1 MNINMLLVEL
11 NIKHEIKTFILSDQT
26 RQENDV
32 LYYKNIPSALLFLN
46 HLQQFNTPVLDD
58 GLEVKGTMIDLSR
71 NAVFK
76 VDYFKTVI
84 KKQAFLGFN
93 EIWLY
98 LEDVYDLNDYP
109 KFGYLRGKYKK
120 EELKELVSYAKHF
133 GVALVPCIQTL
144 GHMSQFLRWPSSD
157 KYRDQ
162 RDVLLLGEDTNH
174 LIDAMLS
181 FCREVFETD
190 KIHVGLDETFG
201 FSFGAH
207 YKLHGHKSPEDLFLN
222 HVNVVYQKAKAHGFV
237 EVCMWSDMFFRHR
250 SKTNYY
256 YDYNISFEDEFIN
269 KIPSDMTLVYWD
281 YYNKSELVFDEMI
294 KKHQE
299 LKRKVIMASGT
310 WIWTRLTYDRIKT
323 LDTATHAI
331 SASIKNNVKEIVFTQ
346 WNDDGAYCYYESNF
360 LGLSDVT
367 KILTK
372 DSFNEEYLDINHILN
387 SKTFGAFSNVT
398 HQGFDPVMLLWDDML
413 LGIYLNDLVGY
424 DYEKLAL
431 IIDQFKSYINQTDT
445 TNDPYFESLF
455 NVLLKKLEVRYLLLK
470 GYFKDKNLNGIE
482 PVVKAYKEVM
492 MNFLELFELHWK
504 SSFKVF
510 GLEVIQHRLFSQLRR
525 ADELLTIAKTFK
537 KHDQIPYLEEKIT
550 KEPYL
555 SVKHA
560 DIAFSSKP

>member
-1 MNINMLLVEL
+1 MLLVEL

-32 LYYKNIPSALLFLN
+32 LYYKNIPSALLYLN

-84 KKQAFLGFN
+84 KKQALLGFN

-133 GVALVPCIQTL
+133 GVSLVPCIQTL

-207 YKLHGHKSPEDLFLN
+207 YKLHGYKSPEDLFLN
-222 HVNVVYQKAKAHGFV
+222 HVNVVYQKAKTHGFV

-372 DSFNEEYLDINHILN
+372 DSFKEEYLDINHILN

-398 HQGFDPVMLLWDDML
+398 HQGFDPVMLLWDDIL

-455 NVLLKKLEVRYLLLK
+455 KVLLKKLEVRYLFLK
-470 GYFKDKNLNGIE
+470 GYFKDKNEISFLVTDSRNNGSRPVEIYLSLDRLPGFFKLAGGSIDIDRVEFKDNKSVLYYDWDIE
-482 PVVKAYKEVM
+482 PE
-492 MNFLELFELHWK
+492 F
-504 SSFKVF
+504 
-510 GLEVIQHRLFSQLRR
+510 
-525 ADELLTIAKTFK
+525 
-537 KHDQIPYLEEKIT
+537 
-550 KEPYL
+550 
-555 SVKHA
+555 
-560 DIAFSSKP
+560 